1 MQVEKQLKYY
11 DSKLYLMSEN
21 LNDQVINNE
30 TDAKVSVEKSEKK
43 LSVAD
48 EILQRI
54 AAKTGKTYDVSELAK
69 SQPEKK
75 EEKIVAQET
84 QKVEEKK
91 QTIDEIVA
99 TEVPAYVSMPETEDY
114 LEEEEEQIQVESV
127 DYSKFS
133 KSELAEK
140 LRQFISEGDVNAI
153 RNDVEGIK
161 QSFYKIHNAE
171 LKVLSDEFDKKN
183 QELPEEERTQFV
195 AEPDKL
201 ELEVKELLKLYKN
214 ARAEFVKNLE
224 KEKEE
229 NLAKKNAI
237 IEKINYLINKEEA
250 FNDTF
255 NEFRLL
261 QQEWREIG
269 LVPQN
274 SVKELWDNYHK
285 SVESFYDYVKIN
297 NALRDLDLKKNLE
310 TKTKLCDDAEGLLL
324 EPNVVTAFKR
334 LQDLH
339 ELWRE
344 AGPVPSEKKD
354 ELWERFKRVTT
365 QINKNHQD
373 HFELLKEEQMNN
385 LKAKTLICE
394 KVDEINAL
402 EMDSIKDWD
411 DKSKEIIELQKIW
424 RLIGFAP
431 KKENNTIYQRFR
443 EACDLFFQKKRT
455 YFDGLKNEQ
464 TNNLQLK
471 IDLCVQAESLKESFE
486 WKKVTDEFIA
496 LQKRWK
502 EIGPVPRKQSDIVW
516 KRFRAACDY
525 FFNKKSEH
533 FNSID
538 KVQDE
543 NLKLK
548 LEIIEKIR
556 NFNESESIEQGMQTL
571 KDLQNEWLK
580 IGHVPFDKK
589 DQLISDFRKELDA
602 KFGKI
607 NMNQKERNSLKFKQ
621 KIETL
626 SNAGG
631 GQAKMKGER
640 EKLVKLL
647 QKITNDIITLENNI
661 GFFAN
666 TKNADALIQDVKNQ
680 IVTSKQKA
688 DEIKQKISMIDSS
701 EA

>member
-1 MQVEKQLKYY
+1 
-11 DSKLYLMSEN
+11 MSEN

-30 TDAKVSVEKSEKK
+30 TGAKVSVEKSEKK

-48 EILQRI
+48 EILQKI
-54 AAKTGKTYDVSELAK
+54 AAKTGKTYDVSGLTNPQ
-69 SQPEKK
+69 SEKK
-75 EEKIVAQET
+75 EEKKVVAQEPL
-84 QKVEEKK
+84 KEEEKK
-91 QTIDEIVA
+91 QAIVEIA
-99 TEVPAYVSMPETEDY
+99 EPDVPAYVSMPENEEY
-114 LEEEEEQIQVESV
+114 AEEEEEQIQVESV

-140 LRQFISEGDVNAI
+140 LRQFISDGEVNSI

-171 LKVLSDEFDKKN
+171 IKVLSDEFDKKN
-183 QELPEEERTQFV
+183 QELPEEERTLFV
-195 AEPDKL
+195 PEPDKL

-224 KEKEE
+224 KEKEV

-274 SVKELWDNYHK
+274 SVKDLWDNYHK

-310 TKTKLCDDAEGLLL
+310 TKTKLCDDAESLLL

-344 AGPVPSEKKD
+344 SGPVPSEKKD

-385 LKAKTLICE
+385 LKAKSLICE

-402 EMDSIKDWD
+402 EMDSIKEWD

-431 KKENNTIYQRFR
+431 KKENNSIYQRFR
-443 EACDLFFQKKRT
+443 EGCDLFFQKKRT
-455 YFDGLKNEQ
+455 YFDSLKNEQ

-556 NFNESESIEQGMQTL
+556 NFDEADNIEQGMQTL

-589 DQLISDFRKELDA
+589 DQLIAEFRKELDA
-602 KFGKI
+602 KFSKI

-640 EKLVKLL
+640 EKLVKQL
-647 QKITNDIITLENNI
+647 QKISNDIITLENNI

-688 DEIKQKISMIDSS
+688 DEIKQKINMIDNS
-701 EA
+701 EV